1 MIDAHL
7 HLWRLDRGDYD
18 WLRDEDPVLHRD
30 ATLEE
35 WTAAAAPLGVEGA
48 VLVQAAPTAAET
60 AYVLDLAVSDPSRL
74 LGVVGWCDLEAPRA
88 AARIRD
94 GQQSALVALRPWLQ
108 AIDDPDWVLSPAV
121 MSSLAAMQ
129 SRGLVWEALVRPV
142 HLTRVLAVARRLPGL
157 RVVVD
162 HGAKPDIAGGD
173 ASRWTADLVELAA
186 CPNVFCKVSGLL
198 TEARPDQGTEDL
210 RPYVETILAA
220 FGPSRVMWGSDW
232 PVVTTRAGYGDW
244 FRTAAELV
252 PAAWHAD
259 VFDATA
265 RRAYGLPVPTTGDRA

>member
-18 WLRDEDPVLHRD
+18 WLRDEDPALRRD
-30 ATLEE
+30 ATLQE
-35 WTAAAAPLGVEGA
+35 WTDLAAPLGVDGA

-60 AYVLDLAVSDPSRL
+60 AYVLDLAASDPTRL

-94 GQQSALVALRPWLQ
+94 GEPSALVALRPWLQ

-121 MSSLAAMQ
+121 MSALAAMQ
-129 SRGLVWEALVRPV
+129 ERGLVWEALVRPV
-142 HLTRVLAVARRLPGL
+142 HLPRVLAVARRLPGL
-157 RVVVD
+157 SIVVD
-162 HGAKPDIAGGD
+162 HGAKPDIAGGGSTGW
-173 ASRWTADLVELAA
+173 AADLADLAA
-186 CPNVFCKVSGLL
+186 CPNVYCKVSGLL
-198 TEARPDQGTEDL
+198 TEARPDQDREDL

-220 FGPSRVMWGSDW
+220 FGPTRVMWGSDW
-232 PVVTTRAGYGDW
+232 PVVTTRAGYQDW
-244 FRTAAELV
+244 WETARELV
-252 PAAWHAD
+252 PVAWHAD

-265 RRAYGLPVPTTGDRA
+265 RQAYGLRVPTTGGRS